1 MVLDAHCGVG
11 YALWC
16 YVCYAAYVTCTLQCN
31 SICMLPENPLHNQTH
46 DTHTITCTLKHF
58 NNLCC
63 HLPRSFLCSF
73 LAITLTPTPPVS
85 GKPGALPTPD
95 FVISSV
101 ATFLPLF
108 IPFYYTHAHTH
119 THTHT
124 HIHTHTHA
132 RPLLRC
138 LASQE
143 PCPSPTLS
151 SPPWPPSPACRKQL
165 HRSLCP
171 PHHAHAHPP
180 THTHTHAC
188 TRACMHACMLCESF
202 LTEPSGTY

>member
-1 MVLDAHCGVG
+1 MPSRCVCVCVLVLVLVHVCVRVCVGAWCWMRKEGAQSAYRCTYTSHDKDAHYGVGCSWIRTVVLDAHCGVG

-101 ATFLPLF
+101 ATLAGLP
-108 IPFYYTHAHTH
+108 
-119 THTHT
+119 
-124 HIHTHTHA
+124 
-132 RPLLRC
+132 
-138 LASQE
+138 
-143 PCPSPTLS
+143 
-151 SPPWPPSPACRKQL
+151 
-165 HRSLCP
+165 
-171 PHHAHAHPP
+171 
-180 THTHTHAC
+180 
-188 TRACMHACMLCESF
+188 
-202 LTEPSGTY
+202 